1 MMTFLSEIS
10 YSSMCF
16 VGMMLGTRQ
25 MLGSDLVAL
34 MTFAVPFCTF
44 FFAALFFL
52 PETPKFLLISRSDR
66 PAAVRSVRFYHGC
79 DCDVDTVIKDIILEA
94 EDETETATSW
104 QSAKEL
110 FTEPHLRRAILL
122 SISALQV
129 LFAKEDLLFSLVFIL
144 DFQNT
149 VALWSMLLSSTYFLE
164 EIGLDE
170 AVASWSSTAMTLG
183 YVLGTLAGSTWIERL
198 GRRTILLSFTIV
210 DNLILVLYVICAE
223 LSPIVEP
230 LKYSCLV
237 LLTAYAFIYGS
248 GVGPISW
255 FISSELV
262 PQKYRSLAQSTCY
275 SLNTIIVV
283 ILTFSILP
291 LYGVVGSY
299 AFLILYTVPSVISI
313 VILYCYLPET
323 KGREIH
329 EIVAELRGKTKSS

>member
-1 MMTFLSEIS
+1 
-10 YSSMCF
+10 
-16 VGMMLGTRQ
+16 
-25 MLGSDLVAL
+25 A
-34 MTFAVPFCTF
+34 F
-44 FFAALFFL
+44 FFVALFFL
-52 PETPKFLLISRSDR
+52 PETPKFLLISRSNR
-66 PAAVRSVRFYHGC
+66 TAAERSVRFYHGS
-79 DCDVDTVIKDIILEA
+79 DCDVDLVIKEIILEA

-104 QSAKEL
+104 KSAKEL

-122 SISALQV
+122 SISALQ
-129 LFAKEDLLFSLVFIL
+129 
-144 DFQNT
+144 NT

-164 EIGLDE
+164 EIGLDQ

-183 YVLGTLAGSTWIERL
+183 YVLGTLAGSTWIERF

-210 DNLILVLYVICAE
+210 DNLLLVLYVICAQ
-223 LSPIVEP
+223 LSPIVKP

-237 LLTAYAFIYGS
+237 LLIAYAFIYGS

-291 LYGVVGSY
+291 LYSVVGSY
-299 AFLILYTVPSVISI
+299 AFLILYTTPSVISI